1 MINKLRKEFE
11 KIYFSDIATTKGLE
25 SLAVNIGVSKNSLRR
40 FLGKLKNESQLRV
53 STLNLIAVR
62 LGYSNFQDFCER
74 SESAAPTLDFEL
86 LDIYYGTV
94 KGRGTSLNETRFQ
107 KANYYFAKKIVS
119 HPGNLTEFVKRFAT
133 NEEALE
139 YVFAWHPSYEH
150 ISNRNYQEALL
161 YLAKISTKAHVKV
174 FAYSF
179 VYFGKFMS
187 ENLSEA
193 EAMELM
199 NKIEKQ
205 VIKMRREEFEVFPEA
220 RYSTVKSIHRHIFG
234 DPSKSDF
241 FPLLP
246 HPDYTFIHS
255 RPLID
260 QIIYT
265 SYVGNILT
273 ILKDYNTAEMLI
285 GEAHTEKAL
294 KIIEDENPLVK
305 SHLHLYRITRALVMF
320 HLGKVKEAMYMFDQ
334 LLVNSTDVMRYS
346 FDSKIYFELQ
356 YYNLGCKLY
365 PQRDDF
371 YQKYQLLLQKTKFSY
386 LSTN

>member
-1 MINKLRKEFE
+1 MINKLKEEFE

-25 SLAVNIGVSKNSLRR
+25 SLAVNMGVSRNSLRR
-40 FLGKLKNESQLRV
+40 FLGKIKNESQLRV

-62 LGYSNFQDFCER
+62 LGYRNFQDFCER
-74 SESAAPTLDFEL
+74 SGSAAPTLDFEL

-150 ISNRNYQEALL
+150 IANRNYQEALL

-193 EAMELM
+193 EAIELM

-205 VIKMRREEFEVFPEA
+205 VVKMRMEEFEVFPEA
-220 RYSTVKSIHRHIFG
+220 RYSTVKCIHSHVFG
-234 DPSKSDF
+234 DPKKNNH

-246 HPDYTFIHS
+246 HPAFGFIHS

-265 SYVGNILT
+265 SYVGNMLT

-285 GEAHTEKAL
+285 GEAPTEKAL
-294 KIIEDENPLVK
+294 KIFEDENPIFRCHV
-305 SHLHLYRITRALVMF
+305 HLYRITRALLMF
-320 HLGKVKEAMYMFDQ
+320 HLGKEKEAMYMFDQ

-365 PQRDDF
+365 PKREDF
-371 YQKYQLLLQKTKFSY
+371 HQKYQLLLQRTKFSY
-386 LSTN
+386 LSTI

>member
-1 MINKLRKEFE
+1 MINKLREEFE

-25 SLAVNIGVSKNSLRR
+25 SLAINMGVSRNSLRR
-40 FLGKLKNESQLRV
+40 FLGKIKNESQLRI

-62 LGYSNFQDFCER
+62 LGYRNFQDFCER
-74 SESAAPTLDFEL
+74 SGSTTPILDFEL

-94 KGRGTSLNETRFQ
+94 KGKGTSLNETRFQ
-107 KANYYFAKKIVS
+107 KANYHFAKKIIS
-119 HPGNLTEFVKRFAT
+119 HPGNLTEFVKRFAA

-139 YVFAWHPSYEH
+139 YVFAWYPSYEH
-150 ISNRNYQEALL
+150 IANDNYQEALL
-161 YLAKISTKAHVKV
+161 YVAKISKKAHVKV

-187 ENLSEA
+187 ENLSQGEA
-193 EAMELM
+193 TELM

-205 VIKMRREEFEVFPEA
+205 VIKMRCEEFEVFPEA
-220 RYSTVKSIHRHIFG
+220 RYSTVKSIHSHIFG
-234 DPSKSDF
+234 NPEKNSH

-246 HPDYTFIHS
+246 HSDFGFIHS

-260 QIIYT
+260 RIIYT
-265 SYVGNILT
+265 SYVGNMLT
-273 ILKDYNTAEMLI
+273 ILKDYNTAETLI
-285 GEAHTEKAL
+285 GDAPTEKAL
-294 KIIEDENPLVK
+294 KTFEDENPLYKCHV
-305 SHLHLYRITRALVMF
+305 HLYRITRALLMF
-320 HLGKVKEAMYMFDQ
+320 HLGKEQEAMYMFDQ

-365 PQRDDF
+365 PNREDF
-371 YQKYQLLLQKTKFSY
+371 HQKYQILLQKTKFSY
-386 LSTN
+386 LTSF

>member
-1 MINKLRKEFE
+1 MIDKLREEFE
-11 KIYFSDIATTKGLE
+11 EIYFSNIATTKGLE
-25 SLAVNIGVSKNSLRR
+25 SLAVNMGVSKNSLRR
-40 FLGKLKNESQLRV
+40 FLGKIKNDSKLRV

-62 LGYSNFQDFCER
+62 LGYHNFQDFCER
-74 SESAAPTLDFEL
+74 SGSSTPTLDFDL

-150 ISNRNYQEALL
+150 IANRNYQEALL
-161 YLAKISTKAHVKV
+161 YLAKISRKAHVKV
-174 FAYSF
+174 FALSF

-187 ENLSEA
+187 ENLTETEA
-193 EAMELM
+193 IDLM
-199 NKIEKQ
+199 HSIEKHF
-205 VIKMRREEFEVFPEA
+205 VKMRKEDFEVFPEA

-265 SYVGNILT
+265 SYVGNMLT

-285 GEAHTEKAL
+285 GDAPTEKAL
-294 KIIEDENPLVK
+294 KIFEDENPLFRCHV
-305 SHLHLYRITRALVMF
+305 HLYRITLALVMF
-320 HLGKVKEAMYMFDQ
+320 HIGKVKEAMYMFDQ
-334 LLVNSTDVMRYS
+334 LLVNSTDVMHYS

-365 PQRDDF
+365 PKREDF
-371 YQKYQLLLQKTKFSY
+371 HQKYRLLLQRTKFSY
-386 LSTN
+386 LSNI